1 MAKAAAVASP
11 QVERQ
16 ETARG
21 EATRM
26 RIREKALDLFYK
38 QGFRTTTM
46 REITNASGLTPAA
59 FYNHYS
65 SKDDLLLGIILDAFT
80 RLDEQVKAAL
90 GSAGE
95 GDTARLAAFVHTM
108 TLWHC
113 ENIHQARVATREVQE
128 LDDAR
133 VRAVRAQLR
142 RLRSVAEEIITSG
155 TASGEFN
162 LPGVPMDAGARVTA
176 TAVLGFVRSISA
188 WYLDA
193 KVLSSAELADL
204 VVTLVLRMVGAQTE
218 APQVSPRPP
227 RVSSRT
233 RR

>member
-11 QVERQ
+11 QVARQ

-26 RIREKALDLFYK
+26 RIREKALELFYE

-80 RLDEQVKAAL
+80 RLDEQVSVAL
-90 GSAGE
+90 DSAGE
-95 GDTARLAAFVHTM
+95 DDTARLAALVHTM

-113 ENIHQARVATREVQE
+113 HNIHQARVATREAQE
-128 LDDAR
+128 LDTSMAR
-133 VRAVRAQLR
+133 EVRSQLR
-142 RLRSVAEEIITSG
+142 HLRSVLEKIITSG
-155 TASGEFN
+155 TASGEFD
-162 LPGVPMDAGARVTA
+162 LPGVPMDAAARVTA

-193 KVLSSAELADL
+193 KVLSPAELADL
-204 VVTLVLRMVGAQTE
+204 VVTLVLRMVGAQAE
-218 APQVSPRPP
+218 PSQGSS
-227 RVSSRT
+227 RVSRRSSRA

>member
-1 MAKAAAVASP
+1 MAKATAVASP
-11 QVERQ
+11 QVARQ

-26 RIREKALDLFYK
+26 RIREKALELFYE

-80 RLDEQVKAAL
+80 RLGDQVKAAL
-90 GSAGE
+90 DIAGE
-95 GDTARLAAFVHTM
+95 DDTARLAALVHTM
-108 TLWHC
+108 TIWHC
-113 ENIHQARVATREVQE
+113 DNIHQARVATREVQE
-128 LDDAR
+128 LDETRA
-133 VRAVRAQLR
+133 RAVRNQLR
-142 RLRSVAEEIITSG
+142 QLRSVVEVIITNG

-162 LPGVPMDAGARVTA
+162 LPGVPMDAAARVTA

-204 VVTLVLRMVGAQTE
+204 VVTLVLRMVGARDD
-218 APQVSPRPP
+218 APQGSLRSR
-227 RVSSRT
+227 RVSSRA